1 MGNVFFKT
9 GSNRNISFNEF
20 DDSGYTEK
28 EWGELT
34 RSERYAAMM
43 EYVWEILEVCTTNEA
58 GEYLDY

>member
-1 MGNVFFKT
+1 MGNVFFKA
-9 GSNRNISFNEF
+9 GSSRNISFNEF

-34 RSERYAAMM
+34 RSEQDTAVM
-43 EYVWEILEVCTTNEA
+43 EYVWEILDVATTNEE

>member
-1 MGNVFFKT
+1 MGNVFFRT
-9 GSNRNISFNEF
+9 SSSRNISFDEF

-34 RSERYAAMM
+34 RSEQDAAVM
-43 EYVWEILEVCTTNEA
+43 EYVWEILDVATTNEA